1 MARRKSGLFAALIL
15 IALGVVFLL
24 ENLDLLEWDAW
35 GTVVRLWP
43 VIFILFGL
51 SMLLGVRSAVGEL
64 REINQAL
71 EGATQARVEI
81 APGVSKLS
89 IGALD
94 EPGQLIQGAVA
105 VGRHQDC
112 RANFRLQGDTA
123 HFKLKSQ
130 EWAFFPFFG
139 GWRRDFKWGL
149 YLSQAV
155 PMRLKVNAGVG
166 QCSLDLQDLNLTRLD
181 LDAGV
186 GEVGVTLPRRG
197 QLEARLKGGVGSLT
211 VRVPAEMAARIRVS
225 TGLGSARVRGDFQRQ
240 GRRYV
245 SPGYDTAENRVDL
258 RVDSGIGEIVV
269 RQI

>member
-1 MARRKSGLFAALIL
+1 LFAALIL
-15 IALGVVFLL
+15 VALGVVFLL

-35 GTVVRLWP
+35 GTIVRLWP
-43 VIFILFGL
+43 VIFILIGL
-51 SMLLGVRSAVGEL
+51 GMLLGARSAHGEL
-64 REINQAL
+64 REISQAL

-105 VGRHQDC
+105 VGRNQGC
-112 RANFRLQGDTA
+112 RADFRLQGDTA
-123 HFKLKSQ
+123 YFKLKSQ
-130 EWAFFPFFG
+130 DWAFFPFFG
-139 GWRRDFKWGL
+139 GWRRDYKWDL
-149 YLSQAV
+149 TLNQAV
-155 PMRLKVNAGVG
+155 PTRLKVNAGVG
-166 QCSLDLQDLNLTRLD
+166 QCYLELQELNLTRLD

-186 GEVGVTLPRRG
+186 GEVVVTLPRQG

-211 VRVPAEMAARIRVS
+211 VRVPAGMAARVRVS
-225 TGLGSARVRGDFQRQ
+225 IGLGSARVRGDFQRQ

-258 RVDSGIGEIVV
+258 RVDSGIGEVVV
-269 RQI
+269 RQM